1 MSDHQPPHIVHVG
14 LGPVGSAIVREVL
27 RRGAGQLVGAVD
39 LDPAKAGQ
47 DLGAVIEAGESLGIE
62 VGSDANTVL
71 DNTVLCQ
78 NKPDLAILTTT
89 SSLERLTPQVIDL
102 VGRGIAVLSTC
113 EELSYP
119 WATRPDLAGEIDR
132 AARAAGVAVLSN
144 GVNPG
149 FVMDFLPSALST
161 LCRDVRA
168 VRVDRLLDAGVR
180 RQAFQDKVG
189 AGLDL
194 AAFAERAAAGTLRH
208 VGLRE
213 SADMVAAALGW
224 QLDDYREDLEPVLA
238 DAPDRARG
246 TLQVGRGFVAGEE
259 RVTLYF
265 RAAVGEQDPHDRIVI
280 DAEPPIDSTIRGG
293 VHGDLA
299 THNVVINAIPAL
311 LAAQPGLRT
320 MLDLATP
327 GCRAGRGRDA

>member
-1 MSDHQPPHIVHVG
+1 MTQLQPPRFVHFG
-14 LGPVGSAIVREVL
+14 LGPVGCAIVREIL
-27 RRGAGQLVGAVD
+27 RQRAGQLVGAVD
-39 LDPAKAGQ
+39 LDPAKAGLDVGQ
-47 DLGAVIEAGESLGIE
+47 VIAAEQPLGIE
-62 VGSDANTVL
+62 VGADAAAVL
-71 DNTVLCQ
+71 EHTQ
-78 NKPDLAILTTT
+78 PQLAILTTT
-89 SSLERLTPQVIDL
+89 SSLDRLTPQVLDL

-119 WATRPDLAGEIDR
+119 WVTRPDLARQIDD

-149 FVMDFLPSALST
+149 FVMDFLPSALTT
-161 LCRDVRA
+161 LCRDVRS
-168 VRVDRLLDAGVR
+168 VRVERLLDAGVR

-194 AAFAERAAAGTLRH
+194 ETFSQRAAAGTLRH

-224 QLDDYREDLEPVLA
+224 QLDDYTEDLEPVLA
-238 DAPDRARG
+238 EEPDRARG

-265 RAAVGEQDPHDRIVI
+265 RASVGEADPRDRIVI
-280 DAEPPIDSTIRGG
+280 DAEPPIDTTIRGG

-299 THNVVINAIPAL
+299 THNVVINAIPAV
-311 LAAQPGLRT
+311 LAAKPGLRT
-320 MLDLATP
+320 MLDLPTP
-327 GCRAGRGRDA
+327 GCRAGHSG